1 MQHEMMSSP
10 PHARD
15 RVIAVLLLALMACGG
30 EARYRADS
38 AAAAAKAAG
47 AAGESRAPDAPSGIA
62 AKAATGKTW
71 DVAMI
76 GDARGFRFEPHAV
89 SVKAGDA
96 VRWTVASGPPH
107 NVTFWQDSIPSGAV
121 VQHGANMPSTT
132 TALSGPLRMNPS
144 DTYVV
149 SFSGV
154 PAGTYRY
161 FCTPH
166 LALGMKATIIVQ

>member
-1 MQHEMMSSP
+1 MQHAMTVTP
-10 PHARD
+10 THG
-15 RVIAVLLLALMACGG
+15 RVCVCAPLLLALMACGG

-38 AAAAAKAAG
+38 AAAAEKAAG
-47 AAGESRAPDAPSGIA
+47 STVEASAPQAPSGVA

-71 DVAMI
+71 EVAMI
-76 GDARGFRFEPHAV
+76 GDATGFRFEPNAL

-96 VRWTVASGPPH
+96 VRWTVLSGPPH
-107 NVTFWQDSIPSGAV
+107 NVTFWQDSIPADAV
-121 VQHGANMPSTT
+121 AQLRANMPAT
-132 TALSGPLRMNPS
+132 TAALTGPLRMSPS

-149 SFSGV
+149 SFTGV

-166 LALGMKATIIVQ
+166 LALGMKATITVQ